1 MLQGNQL
8 TMEKKNMDI
17 HKQKPNVNA
26 CEYCGTAFTK
36 DQDTYG
42 GIYCNIQC
50 AAHRGVRYGYNNLVE
65 KFDAIKVS
73 DWNEK
78 IFPMY
83 QYEKNIGVQ

>member
-1 MLQGNQL
+1 MVQANQL
-8 TMEKKNMDI
+8 IKEQKKMNI

-26 CEYCGTAFTK
+26 CEYCGTAFNK
-36 DQDTYG
+36 DQNTYG
-42 GIYCNIQC
+42 GIYCNIEC

-78 IFPMY
+78 IFPMSK
-83 QYEKNIGVQ
+83 YEKARGV